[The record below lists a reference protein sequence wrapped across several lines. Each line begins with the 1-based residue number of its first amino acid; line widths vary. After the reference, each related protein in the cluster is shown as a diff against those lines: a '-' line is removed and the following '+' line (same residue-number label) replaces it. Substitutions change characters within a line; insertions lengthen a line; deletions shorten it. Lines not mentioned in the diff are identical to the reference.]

1 MALLGTVEK
10 PLPQSPK
17 RQSPSKWWALLGL
30 ACTTAL
36 LIWTWRDIE
45 PVKLWQ
51 TFQGIQWLW
60 LVPGLLTFLLA
71 FVVRSHRW
79 GILLATHRPITRF
92 SLRQAAIFIGFAG
105 NCVLPANAGELI
117 RAGLLKRFADLPF
130 GITLGSLITERLLD
144 AVAAFVFL
152 MGPLLLQ
159 TQATREGLNWLAL
172 GLLGGVLLIVYG
184 CFLIAAWHPH
194 RVSHY
199 LGRLIGYLHLSAY
212 QARVEVAAQHL
223 LSGFAVLKS
232 PQATALAIV
241 DSFGIWALSGFT
253 FWCGLKAFSI
263 TGPGFIGAL
272 FIQSLEA
279 LAIALPSAPGHLGA
293 FEASIRFALSL
304 YEVAPETAVG
314 YILVMRLLIYGSLTL
329 IGGLYALT
337 WGIQLKELTQEK

>member
-1 MALLGTVEK
+1 MASLKTIDNPSTQNPK
-10 PLPQSPK
+10 P
-17 RQSPSKWWALLGL
+17 PSKNKWFALVGLGL
-30 ACTTAL
+30 TTAL
-36 LIWTWRDIE
+36 LMWTWRDIE

-51 TFQGIQWLW
+51 TVKAIQWLW
-60 LVPGLLTFLLA
+60 LVPGLVTFITA

-79 GILLATHRPITRF
+79 GILLATHQPTTRF

-144 AVAAFVFL
+144 AIAAFIFL
-152 MGPLLLQ
+152 MGPLVLQ
-159 TQATREGLNWLAL
+159 TQATQDGLNWLAL
-172 GLLGGVLLIVYG
+172 GFLGLVLLIVYS
-184 CFLIAAWHPH
+184 CLLLAAWHPH
-194 RVSHY
+194 RISRY
-199 LGRLIGYLHLSAY
+199 MGRLSTILRLGKYRIRLESGF
-212 QARVEVAAQHL
+212 QQL
-223 LSGFAVLKS
+223 LGGFAVLKS
-232 PQATALAIV
+232 PSSTALAIV

-253 FWCGLKAFSI
+253 FWCGLKAFNI

-304 YEVAPETAVG
+304 YAVTPETAVG
-314 YILVMRLLIYGSLTL
+314 YTLVMRLLIYGSLTL
-329 IGGLYALT
+329 IGGLYALA
-337 WGIQLKELTQEK
+337 WGVKLQELTSKK